1 MPPLF
6 PSWLRIKVLPI
17 STRTAADAAAA
28 LGVDLGRIAKSLIF
42 YSVMTNNPVLIIA
55 SGANWVDK
63 EKVGKY
69 LGFKI
74 KTAGPDYVLEI
85 TGYPVGGVPPLNHK
99 KPIRTLIDKDLMQ
112 YDKIWAAAG
121 TPDSLFP
128 ISPQKLV
135 EFTKAEVIIIK
146 GDGSE

>member
-1 MPPLF
+1 MPPSF
-6 PSWLRIKVLPI
+6 PSWLSIKVLPV

-28 LGVDLGRIAKSLIF
+28 LEVDLGRIAKSLIF
-42 YSVMTNNPVLIIA
+42 YSVLTNNPVLIIA
-55 SGANWVDK
+55 SGSNRVNK
-63 EKVGKY
+63 EKVGEY

-85 TGYPVGGVPPLNHK
+85 SGYPVGGVPPFNHK

-112 YDKIWAAAG
+112 YDEIWAAAG

-135 EFTKAEVIIIK
+135 QVSNAEIVNVC
-146 GDGSE
+146 

>member
-1 MPPLF
+1 MPPSF
-6 PSWLRIKVLPI
+6 PSWLRIKFLPV

-42 YSVMTNNPVLIIA
+42 YSVTTNNPILIIA
-55 SGANWVDK
+55 SGANRVDK

-85 TGYPVGGVPPLNHK
+85 TGYSVGGVPPFNHK
-99 KPIRTLIDKDLMQ
+99 KPIRTLIDKDLLH
-112 YDKIWAAAG
+112 YDEIWAAAG

-135 EFTKAEVIIIK
+135 QVSNAEIMAIC
-146 GDGSE
+146 